1 MSVVGIDRVYLG
13 VQDADGN
20 ILTDENTGFTTGM
33 IEVTDEMLGTSS
45 VNFQTSKNGE
55 ELDGNNKQLDFI
67 KAMPT
72 ASMDIS
78 FNNLP
83 FDVINK
89 VLGREKAG
97 VGYVD
102 SMANT
107 YSIVI
112 ARSPLPDMKH
122 YVYTCM
128 GKAVATS
135 KGKNMATNTSKKT
148 NRVNDELSFE
158 GLSCS
163 RTNDMPYITA
173 CDEDDGFT
181 QKALF
186 DQLCPGQT
194 LITAPV
200 KASVPASTGSSST
213 SQGK

>member
-1 MSVVGIDRVYLG
+1 M
-13 VQDADGN
+13 
-20 ILTDENTGFTTGM
+20 
-33 IEVTDEMLGTSS
+33 
-45 VNFQTSKNGE
+45 E

-83 FDVINK
+83 FDVKNK
-89 VLGREKAG
+89 VLGREKSG

-102 SMANT
+102 SMTNT
-107 YSIVI
+107 YSIII

-122 YVYTCM
+122 YAYTCM

-135 KGKNMATNTSKKT
+135 KGANMQTNTSKKT

-158 GLSCS
+158 GLASP
-163 RTNDMPYITA
+163 RTNDMPYIVA
-173 CDEDDGFT
+173 CDEDSGFS
-181 QKALF
+181 QKGLF

-194 LITAPV
+194 LITDSG

-213 SQGK
+213 SK

>member
-1 MSVVGIDRVYLG
+1 MAVVGIDRVYLG
-13 VQDADGN
+13 LQDEQGN
-20 ILTDENTGFTTGM
+20 ILTDETKGFTTGM

-45 VNFQTSKNGE
+45 VNFQVSKNGE
-55 ELDGNNKQLDFI
+55 ELDGNNKELDFI
-67 KAMPT
+67 KALPT

-83 FDVINK
+83 FDVMNK
-89 VLGREKAG
+89 VLGREKSG

-107 YSIVI
+107 YAIVI

-122 YVYTCM
+122 YVYTCL

-135 KGKNMATNTSKKT
+135 KGKNMQTNTSKKV

-158 GLSCS
+158 GLASS
-163 RTNDMPYITA
+163 RTNDMPYLVA
-173 CDEDDGFT
+173 CDEDKDFT
-181 QKALF
+181 SEKALF

-194 LITAPV
+194 LITASGKGVTPTV
-200 KASVPASTGSSST
+200 SSPLSK
-213 SQGK
+213 Q

>member
-13 VQDADGN
+13 VQDENGN

-72 ASMDIS
+72 ASMDID

-83 FDVINK
+83 FDVKNK
-89 VLGREKAG
+89 VLGREKSG

-102 SMANT
+102 SMTNQYA
-107 YSIVI
+107 IVI
-112 ARSPLPDMKH
+112 TRSPLPDMKH
-122 YVYTCM
+122 YAYTCL
-128 GKAVATS
+128 GKAVPTS
-135 KGKNMATNTSKKT
+135 KGANMQTSTSKKQS
-148 NRVNDELSFE
+148 RVLDSISFE
-158 GLSCS
+158 GLACE
-163 RTNDMPYITA
+163 RTNDMPYIVA
-173 CDEDDGFT
+173 CDEDEGFS

-194 LITAPV
+194 LITDAV
-200 KASVPASTGSSST
+200 KASVPVSTGSSST
-213 SQGK
+213 GK

>member
-20 ILTDENTGFTTGM
+20 ILTDEAKGFTTGM

-55 ELDGNNKQLDFI
+55 ELDGNNKELDFI
-67 KAMPT
+67 KALPT
-72 ASMDIS
+72 ASMDVS

-83 FDVINK
+83 FDVKNK
-89 VLGREKAG
+89 VLGREKSG

-102 SMANT
+102 SMTNT
-107 YSIVI
+107 YSIII

-122 YVYTCM
+122 YAYTCM

-135 KGKNMATNTSKKT
+135 KGANMQTNTSKKT

-158 GLSCS
+158 GLASP
-163 RTNDMPYITA
+163 RTNDMPYIVA
-173 CDEDDGFT
+173 CDEDEGFT
-181 QKALF
+181 MKGLF

-194 LITAPV
+194 LITDSG
-200 KASVPASTGSSST
+200 KASVATTSTTSSST
-213 SQGK
+213 GK

>member
-1 MSVVGIDRVYLG
+1 MSIVGIDRVYLG
-13 VQDADGN
+13 VMSENGD
-20 ILTDENTGFTTGM
+20 ILTDKTTGFETGM
-33 IEVTDEMLGTSS
+33 IEITDEMLGVSS

-55 ELDGNNKQLDFI
+55 ELDGNNKELDFI
-67 KAMPT
+67 KALPT

-83 FDVINK
+83 FDVKNK
-89 VLGREKAG
+89 VLGREKSG

-102 SMANT
+102 SMSNT

-122 YVYTCM
+122 YAYTCM
-128 GKAVATS
+128 GKCVATS
-135 KGKNMATNTSKKT
+135 KGANMQTNTSKKT

-163 RTNDMPYITA
+163 RTNDMPYIVA
-173 CDEDDGFT
+173 CDEDAGFT
-181 QKALF
+181 MKGLF

-194 LITAPV
+194 LITDAGT
-200 KASVPASTGSSST
+200 ASVATSTSSSST
-213 SQGK
+213 GK

>member
-13 VQDADGN
+13 VQDENGN

-55 ELDGNNKQLDFI
+55 ELDGNNKQLSFI

-72 ASMDIS
+72 ASMDID

-83 FDVINK
+83 FDVKNK
-89 VLGREKAG
+89 VLGREKSG

-102 SMANT
+102 SMTNQ
-107 YSIVI
+107 YCIVI
-112 ARSPLPDMKH
+112 TRSPLPDMKH
-122 YVYTCM
+122 YAYTCM

-135 KGKNMATNTSKKT
+135 KGANMQTSTSKKQS
-148 NRVNDELSFE
+148 RVLDSISFE
-158 GLSCS
+158 GLASP
-163 RTNDMPYITA
+163 RTNDMPYIVA
-173 CDEDDGFT
+173 CDEDSGFS

-194 LITAPV
+194 LITDAV
-200 KASVPASTGSSST
+200 KASVPTTTGSSST
-213 SQGK
+213 GK

>member
-55 ELDGNNKQLDFI
+55 ELDGNNKQLSFI

-72 ASMDIS
+72 ASMDID

-83 FDVINK
+83 FDVKNK
-89 VLGREKAG
+89 VLGREKSG

-102 SMANT
+102 SMTNQ
-107 YSIVI
+107 YCIVI
-112 ARSPLPDMKH
+112 TRSPLPDMKH
-122 YVYTCM
+122 YAYTCM

-135 KGKNMATNTSKKT
+135 KGANMQTSTSKKQS
-148 NRVNDELSFE
+148 RVLDSISFE
-158 GLSCS
+158 GLASP
-163 RTNDMPYITA
+163 RTNDMPYIVA
-173 CDEDDGFT
+173 CDEDSGFS

-194 LITAPV
+194 LITDAV
-200 KASVPASTGSSST
+200 KASVPTTTGSSST
-213 SQGK
+213 GK

>member
-13 VQDADGN
+13 VQDENGN

-55 ELDGNNKQLDFI
+55 ELDGNNKQLSFI
-67 KAMPT
+67 KSMPT
-72 ASMDIS
+72 ASMDID

-83 FDVINK
+83 FDVKNK
-89 VLGREKAG
+89 VLGREKSG

-107 YSIVI
+107 YAIVI
-112 ARSPLPDMKH
+112 TRSPLPDMKH
-122 YVYTCM
+122 YAYTCM
-128 GKAVATS
+128 GRAVGTS
-135 KGKNMATNTSKKT
+135 KGANMQTNTSKKS
-148 NRVNDELSFE
+148 NRVLDSISFE
-158 GLSCS
+158 GLACE
-163 RTNDMPYITA
+163 RTNDMPYIVA
-173 CDEDDGFT
+173 CDEDEGFS

-194 LITAPV
+194 LITDTV
-200 KASVPASTGSSST
+200 KPSVPASTGSSSV
-213 SQGK
+213 GK